1 MPLALTMILKWCMDN
16 WKIVLIGLF
25 VAWVGFLVFDNKHLK
40 NEVADLELK
49 IVTIKNQNKAL
60 ESASAAISRKYDHQ
74 LSDKWKAEEALKKSE
89 TERIR
94 NEKILRDIRLPNTAV
109 SVFNNGNT
117 SGQQATTSTQQGND
131 GRASGTGG
139 TQEGAGNEG
148 SQDSGLTLADLL
160 VAARENR
167 LRLQMC
173 IDVVHTWQAF
183 WLDFVGAVNATEPKK
198 K

>member
-1 MPLALTMILKWCMDN
+1 MPIVIMILKWCMDN

-25 VAWVGFLVFDNKHLK
+25 VAWVGFLVLDNKHLK

-60 ESASAAISRKYDHQ
+60 ESASAAISRKYDHT
-74 LSDKWKAEEALKKSE
+74 LADKWKSEEALKKSE

-117 SGQQATTSTQQGND
+117 GGQQAASGTQQGND
-131 GRASGTGG
+131 GGASGAGG
-139 TQEGAGNEG
+139 TQEGAGSEG